1 MSNVSDDDQNTNKT
15 RNRQYPLSV
24 LLLALILVF
33 SLATGIPAQTPDE
46 ALFQAVEINDMDA
59 VEAAITAGADLA
71 SKNSNG
77 MTPADVAVDLG
88 HFRIAHVLLAKRTAN
103 ASSAPRVTEKG
114 KKALI
119 TPRARVAI
127 KRTRQTTPAP
137 VRPDPKLSDLVPP
150 KKPIPAIPS
159 AIEPPSL
166 VPPSVDDPIVPGI
179 AAPMEPASP
188 SPTLPEPRVDDE
200 FAKSSPEEMAPKPE
214 QMAASEE
221 PGFFGS
227 IWGGVKNVVTLGGLI
242 GQTDTEKKD
251 ADRRLTSKG
260 GEIRSSPAD
269 RFGTNPADRF
279 ASPPPKE
286 SDSSAGRM
294 VDRMKG
300 IVGSDNVAENEFGLP
315 ISPVVPPLITP
326 PGMVTIETAE
336 RSSGNE
342 LPGLVDPLLEVPGLV
357 PPTLGDETTIEIPGL
372 VAPGESDITTIPGLE
387 DLEMPGLAAP
397 ELMDGPAPPDLE
409 IPGLPPGLDIPGL
422 AAPTGE
428 VPGIIAPPA
437 AAGEDF
443 PALPP
448 GLAPL
453 AGSVTGQLRRPG
465 GLVQPEDSNV
475 LPPPVNGDLQDRIRR
490 IDRILNRAPI
500 QNSDRYTTPR
510 SINGKPARG
519 SAADAPL
526 RAPAKAPVRKQPVDP
541 LMQIPKGLDR
551 SRTTRPSIP
560 TEPEAQFRDPAEI
573 LRRARESEAVQYER
587 DRKNRSIP
595 KKKVFKPRP
604 LRPSGHQLPTPE
616 QVITKREEPASRL
629 FERLAELGRTKQQ
642 DEDIHGLPIVRSA
655 IDGETVQRKNVT
667 VTELPEKFKADTQK
681 KISALA
687 KFFSGNQ
694 EEEVGMKAPSFP
706 VAKEP
711 LPRVI
716 DNLLPENDPA
726 RGRVVDDKMLDLTGV
741 ELRTTEE
748 ERLTGVTRTRE
759 TQLNPNFT
767 DRLSSVLGPAKRQPK
782 ANGIPVPEPGTVGL
796 SDLNVPSDQ
805 IVQPTRPV
813 LPDPWTMTIE
823 KNNSDGEKQTLGVS
837 AISPN
842 DGTEIQTEQGVVAKM
857 VGRIRNLMTGPAGL
871 ESGPAV
877 DKLDEAERQDAAERL
892 LSDALRDGAPSALP
906 DQGQWPVT
914 EVEAMNAT
922 PGVPPAPRPGVL
934 TRTSLDNVVLSLG
947 ESVTLENTLPPQQDG
962 IDPLNSCIKKNRG
975 TTLFCVEPIDW
986 PQELRNAF
994 VVPTILYTGPMAITR
1009 YDQGSPSR
1017 FHALFESEQFEY
1029 IVAYYQARFGEPT
1042 EIWKRSIAP
1051 LAKPRM
1057 DNPTVTWRSRDS
1069 RSNVISVLE
1078 IRKFDDSRGGFP
1090 DTNRGAVMLYHF
1102 NAPSIFPQVSS
1113 HELMRLR
1120 RANR

>member
-1 MSNVSDDDQNTNKT
+1 MGNWWWMRNVSDDDQKIVSH
-15 RNRQYPLSV
+15 RRQAH
-24 LLLALILVF
+24 LLTVFLLGLVLVF
-33 SLATGIPAQTPDE
+33 AAPSNLISQTPDE
-46 ALFQAVEINDMDA
+46 ALFQAVEINDIDA
-59 VEAAITAGADLA
+59 VEAAIASGADLSA
-71 SKNSNG
+71 KNANG

-103 ASSAPRVTEKG
+103 TTKAPRVTEKG
-114 KKALI
+114 KKAL
-119 TPRARVAI
+119 TSPKARVAA
-127 KRTRQTTPAP
+127 KRAPQSAPAP
-137 VRPDPKLSDLVPP
+137 ARPDPRLSDLIPP
-150 KKPIPAIPS
+150 KKPEPDMQTTIE
-159 AIEPPSL
+159 EPPSL
-166 VPPSVDDPIVPGI
+166 IPPGVDEPIPPGI
-179 AAPMEPASP
+179 ASP
-188 SPTLPEPRVDDE
+188 SEPSAPEMISPPEPRADDE
-200 FAKSSPEEMAPKPE
+200 FAKSTPNEAAPEPKKV
-214 QMAASEE
+214 AAQEE
-221 PGFFGS
+221 PGFFGN
-227 IWGGVKNVVTLGGLI
+227 IWDGVKDVVTLGGLL
-242 GQTDTEKKD
+242 GQTDAEKTD

-260 GEIRSSPAD
+260 GVTRSSPAD

-279 ASPPPKE
+279 ASPPPAAE
-286 SDSSAGRM
+286 SESSAGRM

-300 IVGSDNVAENEFGLP
+300 IVGSNDVAENEFGLP
-315 ISPVVPPLITP
+315 IEPVVPPPVTP

-336 RSSGNE
+336 RS
-342 LPGLVDPLLEVPGLV
+342 PDLEVPGLA

-372 VAPGESDITTIPGLE
+372 VPPGESDFTAIPGIDGIE
-387 DLEMPGLAAP
+387 VPGLAAP
-397 ELMDGPAPPDLE
+397 ELPDGPAPPDPD
-409 IPGLPPGLDIPGL
+409 IPGLPPGLDIPGI

-437 AAGEDF
+437 AEGEEI

-453 AGSVTGQLRRPG
+453 AGSQTGQLRRPG
-465 GLVQPEDSNV
+465 GLVQPEDPSV
-475 LPPPVNGDLQDRIRR
+475 LPPPISGSLQERIKR
-490 IDRILNRAPI
+490 IDRILNRAPV
-500 QNSDRYTTPR
+500 QNSDRYTVPR
-510 SINGKPARG
+510 ATDGQPARA

-526 RAPAKAPVRKQPVDP
+526 RAPTKAPVRAQPVDP
-541 LMQIPKGLDR
+541 LMQIPKGLER
-551 SRTTRPSIP
+551 PGRTTRPSIP
-560 TEPEAQFRDPAEI
+560 TEPEAESRDPAEI

-587 DRKNRSIP
+587 DRQKRTSP
-595 KKKVFKPRP
+595 KPKVYKPRP
-604 LRPSGHQLPTPE
+604 LQPSGHQLPLPD
-616 QVITKREEPASRL
+616 QLITKREEPASRL
-629 FERLAELGRTKQQ
+629 FERLAELGRSKKQA
-642 DEDIHGLPIVRSA
+642 EDIHGLPIVRPA
-655 IDGETVQRKNVT
+655 IDGEPVQRKDVT
-667 VTELPEKFKADTQK
+667 VTELPEKHKANTQR

-687 KFFSGNQ
+687 KFFVGDQ
-694 EEEVGMKAPSFP
+694 EEQAGMQAPSFP

-716 DNLLPENDPA
+716 DNLIPENDPA
-726 RGRVVDDKMLDLTGV
+726 RGRVVDDKLLDLSGV

-748 ERLTGVTRTRE
+748 ERRTGATRTRE
-759 TQLNPNFT
+759 TRLNPNFV
-767 DRLSSVLGPAKRQPK
+767 DRLSSVLGPTKRQPK
-782 ANGIPVPEPGTVGL
+782 EDGIPAPEPGTVGL
-796 SDLNVPSDQ
+796 NDLNVPDDQ
-805 IVQPTRPV
+805 IVKPVRPS

-823 KNNSDGEKQTLGVS
+823 KNNPDGEKQTLGVS
-837 AISPN
+837 AISPE
-842 DGTEIQTEQGVVAKM
+842 DGTEIQSEQGVVAKM
-857 VGRIRNLMTGPAGL
+857 VGRIRSLMTGPAGL

-877 DKLDEAERQDAAERL
+877 DKLDEQERQDAAERL

-914 EVEAMNAT
+914 EIEALNAT

-934 TRTSLDNVVLSLG
+934 TRTSLEDVVLSLG

-986 PQELRNAF
+986 PQDLRNAF
-994 VVPTILYTGPMAITR
+994 IVPTILYTGPMAITR

-1029 IVAYYQARFGEPT
+1029 VVAYYQARFGEPT

>member
-1 MSNVSDDDQNTNKT
+1 MSNVSDDGQNRKRS
-15 RNRQYPLSV
+15 RNRLNPFSV

-33 SLATGIPAQTPDE
+33 SLGKSIPAQTPDE

-59 VEAAITAGADLA
+59 VEDAITAGADLA
-71 SKNSNG
+71 AKNADG

-103 ASSAPRVTEKG
+103 GQSAPRVTEKG
-114 KKALI
+114 KEALI
-119 TPRARVAI
+119 TPRARVAA
-127 KRTRQTTPAP
+127 KRAPQGAPAP
-137 VRPDPKLSDLVPP
+137 ERPDPRLSDLVPP
-150 KKPIPAIPS
+150 KKPMPAASS
-159 AIEPPSL
+159 AMDPPSL
-166 VPPSVDDPIVPGI
+166 MPPSIDDPVAPGI
-179 AAPMEPASP
+179 ATPVAPTA
-188 SPTLPEPRVDDE
+188 PTSPEPRTDDE

-214 QMAASEE
+214 QMATNEE

-227 IWGGVKNVVTLGGLI
+227 IWDGVKDVVTLGGLL
-242 GQTDTEKKD
+242 GQSDAEKTD

-260 GEIRSSPAD
+260 GVSRSSPAD
-269 RFGTNPADRF
+269 RFGANPADRF

-294 VDRMKG
+294 VDRMKS

-315 ISPVVPPLITP
+315 ISPVVPPPITP
-326 PGMVTIETAE
+326 PGMVTVETAE
-336 RSSGNE
+336 RAPNNE
-342 LPGLVDPLLEVPGLV
+342 VPGLADPMLEVPGLA

-372 VAPGESDITTIPGLE
+372 APPSETDITAIPGV
-387 DLEMPGLAAP
+387 DDIEMPGLAAP
-397 ELMDGPAPPDLE
+397 QLPDGPAPPDPE
-409 IPGLPPGLDIPGL
+409 IPGLPPGLDIPGF

-437 AAGEDF
+437 AEGEDI

-453 AGSVTGQLRRPG
+453 AGSATGQLRRPG
-465 GLVQPEDSNV
+465 GLIQPEDPSV
-475 LPPPVNGDLQDRIRR
+475 LPPPVSGSLQDRIRR
-490 IDRILNRAPI
+490 IDRILNRNPI
-500 QNSDRYTTPR
+500 QNSEQYTTPR
-510 SINGKPARG
+510 SINGQPARG
-519 SAADAPL
+519 SAAEAPL
-526 RAPAKAPVRKQPVDP
+526 RAPAKAPVRQQPVNP

-551 SRTTRPSIP
+551 SRTVRPVRP
-560 TEPEAQFRDPAEI
+560 PEPEAGVRNPSEI
-573 LRRARESEAVQYER
+573 LRRARESEAVQHER
-587 DRKNRSIP
+587 DRQNRKNP
-595 KKKVFKPRP
+595 KNKVYTPRP
-604 LRPSGHQLPTPE
+604 LQPSGHQLPVPE
-616 QVITKREEPASRL
+616 QLITKRERPSSRL
-629 FERLAELGRTKQQ
+629 FDRLAELGRSTKP
-642 DEDIHGLPIVRSA
+642 DEDIHGLPIVRPA
-655 IDGETVQRKNVT
+655 IEGDPVQRKDVT
-667 VTELPEKFKADTQK
+667 VAELPEKFKADTQK
-681 KISALA
+681 KITALA
-687 KFFSGNQ
+687 KFFRGDQ
-694 EEEVGMKAPSFP
+694 EEEAGMKAPNFP
-706 VAKEP
+706 VDKEP

-716 DNLLPENDPA
+716 DNLMPENDPA
-726 RGRVVDDKMLDLTGV
+726 RGQVVDDRMLDLTGV

-748 ERLTGVTRTRE
+748 ERLTGATRTRD
-759 TQLNPNFT
+759 TQLNPNFV
-767 DRLSSVLGPAKRQPK
+767 DRLSSVLGPTKRQPK
-782 ANGIPVPEPGTVGL
+782 ADGVPAPEPGTIGL
-796 SDLNVPSDQ
+796 SDLNVPNDQ
-805 IVQPTRPV
+805 IVKPARPV

-823 KNNSDGEKQTLGVS
+823 KNNPGGDKQTLGVS
-837 AISPN
+837 AISPE

-934 TRTSLDNVVLSLG
+934 TRTSLEDIVLSLG

-962 IDPLNSCIKKNRG
+962 VDPLNSCIKKNRG
-975 TTLFCVEPIDW
+975 TTLFCVEPVDW
-986 PQELRNAF
+986 PQDLRNAF
-994 VVPTILYTGPMAITR
+994 IVPTILYTGPMAITR
-1009 YDQGSPSR
+1009 YDQGTPSR
-1017 FHALFESEQFEY
+1017 FHALFESEQFEH
-1029 IVAYYQARFGEPT
+1029 IVAYYQVRYGEPT